1 MGDETRTGKGGPPA
15 PPPGTAPAD
24 TGALPEDLQFAEE
37 QATPMDNLRR
47 ASKDRTTRR
56 FFAVVLIAAAG
67 ASAGFYYYTHI
78 FSAQRGSGGASGEPG
93 EPEAEVHIDR
103 PVTVPTEKYSAMEPP
118 QNPLAA
124 DLVREHERTLQA
136 KALSEGATY
145 VAPPPLW
152 QTQGQTQAD
161 PLADPKPAFESNAT
175 AQLPTNKP
183 PGQADE
189 RRTEKERFAQQL
201 ISAWSTSEDLV
212 VVSSATPS
220 PSAPPMPPPSTR
232 SPSETGQ
239 MLHLPAGAKFYATI
253 SGAVNSYM
261 PGPVRAVI
269 EGGPLKGS
277 VLLGTIKALP
287 NERLILAF
295 NKLSMGNQ
303 TYSINA
309 IALDSVDG
317 LPAVSGEVD
326 QHYLRRYI
334 LPLAI
339 NLLMGYGQSFRYGTD
354 IAVTGS
360 GVVVGNQDVQER
372 DRWMNA
378 LGQAGLSML
387 PALSQGDYSKYAEV
401 KLHDG
406 QGIGVM
412 LLEAI

>member
-1 MGDETRTGKGGPPA
+1 M
-15 PPPGTAPAD
+15 
-24 TGALPEDLQFAEE
+24 
-37 QATPMDNLRR
+37 
-47 ASKDRTTRR
+47 
-56 FFAVVLIAAAG
+56 LIAAAG
-67 ASAGFYYYTHI
+67 ASSGFYYYTYI
-78 FSAQRGSGGASGEPG
+78 FSAQRGSGGASG

-103 PVTVPTEKYSAMEPP
+103 PVTVPTEKYIAMEPP

-124 DLVREHERTLQA
+124 DLVREYERALQT
-136 KALSEGATY
+136 KALAEGTTY

-152 QTQGQTQAD
+152 QTQAD
-161 PLADPKPAFESNAT
+161 PLADPKPPSKPNST
-175 AQLPTNKP
+175 AHLPAHKP

-212 VVSSATPS
+212 VVSSATPPPTTPSTLS
-220 PSAPPMPPPSTR
+220 PSGA
-232 SPSETGQ
+232 GQ

-269 EGGPLKGS
+269 EEGPLKGS

-295 NKLSMGNQ
+295 DKLSMGSQ

-309 IALDSVDG
+309 IALDSVDS

-354 IAVTGS
+354 IAVTGA

-372 DRWMNA
+372 DRWMSA
-378 LGQAGLSML
+378 FGQAGLSML
-387 PALSQGDYSKYAEV
+387 PALSQGDYSKHAEIT
-401 KLHDG
+401 LHDG